1 MKVVD
6 NWKVKKIKIESELH
20 GKNSSVKFIE
30 HSWKIIESS
39 WFYSEHC
46 CEFSRTLLKCLY
58 PWLLNSSIQF
68 TKLFF
73 PYTVL
78 QSQIFWILETLK

>member
-30 HSWKIIESS
+30 HS
-39 WFYSEHC
+39 
-46 CEFSRTLLKCLY
+46 
-58 PWLLNSSIQF
+58 
-68 TKLFF
+68 
-73 PYTVL
+73 
-78 QSQIFWILETLK
+78 